1 MNQQP
6 TQSVKSYESVAEAAL
21 DLGHRTYTG
30 TIAATPPRSAAAST
44 RVAAGPTK

>member
-6 TQSVKSYESVAEAAL
+6 AQSVKSYESVAEAAL

-30 TIAATPPRSAAAST
+30 TIAATPPRSVSAST
-44 RVAAGPTK
+44 CAAPVPTK